1 MKVKWNIIDINIIFP
16 ERKEEVEKIGKELSL
31 DLAEVAFSSYAY
43 SGLVAILARN
53 KNNKF
58 TYKIKKN
65 NRIIGYIELEQ
76 QFWRHKDFRNDNRIS

>member
-1 MKVKWNIIDINIIFP
+1 MKVKRKLTNINVIIP
-16 ERKEEVEKIGKELSL
+16 EHKQDVEKIGKELSL

-43 SGLVAILARN
+43 SGLIAMLKKNI
-53 KNNKF
+53 NNKF

-76 QFWRHKDFRNDNRIS
+76 HKK